1 MPMTKIKLPGL
12 IDVHVHMREPGAT
25 HKEDWES
32 GTKAA
37 IAGGF
42 TMLLAMPNTN
52 PSVTTAEALDQAS
65 NIASQKAY
73 CDWGQFIGAGPQNA
87 PEIAKIAKSL
97 PEIENY
103 KKDASFRNYSLKLEA
118 EAGALSK
125 LAAKKDPAASIS
137 ALFRLQAACLACHE
151 DFRF

>member
-1 MPMTKIKLPGL
+1 
-12 IDVHVHMREPGAT
+12 DVMAKMEGAYSAVV
-25 HKEDWES
+25 KSLLLVPVQES
-32 GTKAA
+32 GDEVP
-37 IAGGF
+37 F
-42 TMLLAMPNTN
+42 PVVQQRLM
-52 PSVTTAEALDQAS
+52 
-65 NIASQKAY
+65 
-73 CDWGQFIGAGPQNA
+73 
-87 PEIAKIAKSL
+87 EIAKIAKSL

>member
-1 MPMTKIKLPGL
+1 MICTKYSPRSLVGFFA
-12 IDVHVHMREPGAT
+12 GAT
-25 HKEDWES
+25 LLTAALALPVPGGTQEVEVGDVMAKMEGAYSAVVKSLLLVPVQES
-32 GTKAA
+32 GDEVP
-37 IAGGF
+37 F
-42 TMLLAMPNTN
+42 PVVQQRLM
-52 PSVTTAEALDQAS
+52 
-65 NIASQKAY
+65 
-73 CDWGQFIGAGPQNA
+73 
-87 PEIAKIAKSL
+87 EIAKIAKPL